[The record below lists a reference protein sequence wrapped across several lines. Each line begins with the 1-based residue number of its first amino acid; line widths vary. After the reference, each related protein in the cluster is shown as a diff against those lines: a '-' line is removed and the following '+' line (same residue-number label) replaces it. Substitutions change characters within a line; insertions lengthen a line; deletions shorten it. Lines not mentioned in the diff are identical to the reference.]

1 MNPRLGVGGPR
12 GGRAGASR
20 PRRGSVP
27 GSSLLGARGPAGRE
41 GARVARRAPG
51 ALGRGG
57 KDEGWPPT
65 CARPALRPREDV
77 GTGDSVAA
85 QGASAP
91 PPTAHPGGP
100 RRRPCA
106 LAGAHRPPHLT
117 LTHTPLTGP
126 PHPDTH
132 AAFRRRPTG
141 PTSHTPRRHRPQAHV
156 PHVRTRATHQSTHTP
171 TDARTRHSDVAPRR
185 HRGPSHTPTRTR
197 TRPTDARGPSSG
209 CPRGSGTHSLATR
222 TRSEPASRPG
232 SPGATRATPIPEA
245 EPGWRPR
252 RTGRPELSA

>member
-132 AAFRRRPTG
+132 TAFRRRPTG

-156 PHVRTRATHQSTHTP
+156 PHVRTRATHQSTHTHP
-171 TDARTRHSDVAPRR
+171 QTHARATVTWPPDATVDHHTLPHAHGRGPRTHAARALAAHVGQAHTASPLAHAQSQQVAPGALAP
-185 HRGPSHTPTRTR
+185 HGPP
-197 TRPTDARGPSSG
+197 PSQRQNLDGDHGGQGVPS
-209 CPRGSGTHSLATR
+209 
-222 TRSEPASRPG
+222 
-232 SPGATRATPIPEA
+232 
-245 EPGWRPR
+245 
-252 RTGRPELSA
+252 